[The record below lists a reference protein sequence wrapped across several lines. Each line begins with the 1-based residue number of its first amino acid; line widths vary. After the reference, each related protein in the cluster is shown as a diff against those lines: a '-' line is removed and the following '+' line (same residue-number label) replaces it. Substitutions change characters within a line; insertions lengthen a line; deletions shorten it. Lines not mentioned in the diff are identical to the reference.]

1 MTLKWYAEGK
11 ECKIKI
17 KIDAN
22 GVDLVKGDDFSLE
35 RLEVNRDVK
44 IGGLFLHEIQFREKG
59 QGKAN
64 EMQHNKDSNELSSET
79 TTRIDVNRGV
89 SVQAT
94 DITQKK
100 KTTIHILDYNL
111 TAEGSLTIAELE
123 KILTIKLILRR
134 LKKSVS
140 LDKQHEKQIREVKFI
155 TYNRFLRRILRTKNS
170 SATST

>member
-94 DITQKK
+94 DITQKRRPPFTFW
-100 KTTIHILDYNL
+100 TTI
-111 TAEGSLTIAELE
+111 
-123 KILTIKLILRR
+123 
-134 LKKSVS
+134 
-140 LDKQHEKQIREVKFI
+140 
-155 TYNRFLRRILRTKNS
+155 
-170 SATST
+170 